1 MLPILLVPPPR
12 RHILVLIGGAGERR
26 TLPAVARHADIWHTF
41 ISDTDV
47 YRPKSQVV
55 GELATV
61 AGRDVSA
68 IERCLDTRPATAS
81 QPLDIERSLTGSATC
96 DVTE

>member
-47 YRPKSQVV
+47 YRPKAKWSANSRRSPAETSPPSNDVWT
-55 GELATV
+55 LAPPLRV
-61 AGRDVSA
+61 SRWISSGR
-68 IERCLDTRPATAS
+68 
-81 QPLDIERSLTGSATC
+81 
-96 DVTE
+96 